1 MKRKFCCDASRH
13 LYEQYYTNQAG
24 SGLSVFE
31 GYHGQRGH
39 GIGSTLAGLFRS
51 AMPMLKRGL
60 ASFGK
65 QALSTGLQVASDMA
79 DGNSFSDSIK
89 VRSREGIKRLAA
101 DGVDYLNNGSTQSG
115 SGYKRRRRRKSL
127 TVRVKKRSKKVK
139 RRRDIFD

>member
-1 MKRKFCCDASRH
+1 
-13 LYEQYYTNQAG
+13 
-24 SGLSVFE
+24 
-31 GYHGQRGH
+31 
-39 GIGSTLAGLFRS
+39 
-51 AMPMLKRGL
+51 MPMLKRGL